1 MSKED
6 TIVNA
11 KIDDEFERYKDAN
24 HYNYTDLELSI
35 KKKAIRDAIR
45 DYPNV
50 PEIWIDWLY
59 DVVEKGHSKEEIADI
74 IDNNKWGG
82 SPKERVMGGQIV
94 GAVDVLDNEE
104 ETKPPLKE
112 LNSN

>member
-6 TIVNA
+6 TILNA

-82 SPKERVMGGQIV
+82 PAKERNMGGQIV

-112 LNSN
+112 LK